1 MYREIKRDLDL
12 AHYFNRAKDKPQERE
27 YLQSVKKKVEEL
39 LRG

>member
-12 AHYFNRAKDKPQERE
+12 AHYFNRAKDKPQERQ
-27 YLQSVKKKVEEL
+27 YLESVNSKVTEL